1 MATVKTGYG
10 NKEGF
15 ITPKHLNFYKARSKH
30 IGAIIP
36 EPLYLDKG
44 LRELPT
50 QIGIDN
56 DEKITGLKELTD
68 RLPTQIGL

>member
-1 MATVKTGYG
+1 MIDLKNQFIMAPVKTGYG

-15 ITPKHLNFYKARSKH
+15 ITQKHLNFYKARSKY

-36 EPLYLDKG
+36 EPLFLNKG

-50 QIGIDN
+50 
-56 DEKITGLKELTD
+56 
-68 RLPTQIGL
+68 